1 MVVLVG
7 QGHTRDEIPIGNR
20 SIGTKQGWAGRRLTD
35 MHAPMRQI
43 AFSAIRIGAMVA
55 LAMLLILGL
64 LPAVLAVQ
72 AASS

>member
-1 MVVLVG
+1 M
-7 QGHTRDEIPIGNR
+7 Q
-20 SIGTKQGWAGRRLTD
+20 
-35 MHAPMRQI
+35 APMRQI
-43 AFSAIRIGAMVA
+43 AFSAIRIGALIA

>member
-1 MVVLVG
+1 
-7 QGHTRDEIPIGNR
+7 
-20 SIGTKQGWAGRRLTD
+20 

-43 AFSAIRIGAMVA
+43 AFATIRTGALVA

-72 AASS
+72 AAGT

>member
-1 MVVLVG
+1 M
-7 QGHTRDEIPIGNR
+7 
-20 SIGTKQGWAGRRLTD
+20 KQDARGRRLTD
-35 MHAPMRQI
+35 MHAPVSQV
-43 AFSAIRIGAMVA
+43 AFSAIRVGAMVA